1 MTTTTRNLLHRCSQ
15 HLAYLLPGSLCA
27 PLSVARQELHKN
39 LRLAFRLA
47 SSQQRPVSLHP
58 SPIQNEAELVL
69 CLPTGVRWGPPSTV
83 PLPPSLADSGWRRSK
98 PRPITVMPHRRA
110 TANVWFLH
118 HGREALC
125 LRMALSGTVE
135 MLWYRPLLG
144 AWTPC

>member
-1 MTTTTRNLLHRCSQ
+1 MNAATQHLLHRCSQ

-27 PLSVARQELHKN
+27 PLSMARQELHKN
-39 LRLAFRLA
+39 LHLAFRLA
-47 SSQQRPVSLHP
+47 SSQQRTVVLQP
-58 SPIQNEAELVL
+58 SPTQAEAGLSL
-69 CLPTGVRWGPPSTV
+69 CLPAGVRWGRPATV
-83 PLPPSLADSGWRRSK
+83 PLPPSLADSGWRGGK

-125 LRMALSGTVE
+125 LRLALSGTVE
-135 MLWYRPLLG
+135 MSWYRPLLG